1 MASVHSLVEA
11 TDAATRAYVENVWQT
26 FDEQATPLI
35 VGVATIALV
44 IVGYLALLGRIRVS
58 SPEFISRLFR
68 WTFIFVLLLNM
79 PGVFDVSYDLV
90 TAVPDAIAGFLLAQ
104 AGRTEHEVMG
114 MIETVM
120 QAGIESAEA
129 VWAKAGWIDLS
140 SHIVAG
146 LLLVTALLLAV
157 VAMTLLM
164 LSNLAVGILLAVGPF
179 FLILRLLD
187 FGKGLF
193 EGWLRQL
200 LIFSLVPI
208 FVYSLIAL
216 NFTIFTEAQAQLVN
230 ASNLNQLTLTHV
242 VPFVLVGIANLLL
255 LTQVLSWAEGV
266 GSGIALAVTAGSV
279 IQGVSQLARA
289 SSATG
294 RGSSGGRGRMGRGQ
308 GTRGRV

>member
-1 MASVHSLVEA
+1 MASVQSLVEA
-11 TDAATRAYVENVWQT
+11 TDTATRVYVENVWKT

-44 IVGYLALLGRIRVS
+44 MVGYLALLGRIRVS

-90 TAVPDAIAGFLLAQ
+90 TAVPDAIARFLLAQ
-104 AGRTEHEVMG
+104 AGRTENEVMG
-114 MIETVM
+114 IIETVM

-200 LIFSLVPI
+200 LAFSLVPI

-230 ASNLNQLTLTHV
+230 ASNLNQLSLTHV

-255 LTQVLSWAEGV
+255 LTQVMSWAEGV
-266 GSGIALAVTAGSV
+266 GSGIALAVTTGSV
-279 IQGVSQLARA
+279 IRGMGRFARA
-289 SSATG
+289 SYATG
-294 RGSSGGRGRMGRGQ
+294 RESSSGRGRVGRGKV
-308 GTRGRV
+308 TRGQV

>member
-1 MASVHSLVEA
+1 MASVQSLVEA
-11 TDAATRAYVENVWQT
+11 TDTATRAYVENVWQT

-44 IVGYLALLGRIRVS
+44 LVGYLALLGRIRVS
-58 SPEFISRLFR
+58 SPEFIARLFR
-68 WTFIFVLLLNM
+68 WTFIVVLLLNM

-90 TAVPDAIAGFLLAQ
+90 TAVPDAIARFLLAQ
-104 AGRTEHEVMG
+104 AGRTEHEVVG

-187 FGKGLF
+187 VGKGVF

-200 LIFSLVPI
+200 LTFSLVPI

-216 NFTIFTEAQAQLVN
+216 NFTIFTEAQTQLVN
-230 ASNLNQLTLTHV
+230 ASNLNQLTLTQV

-255 LTQVLSWAEGV
+255 LTQVMSWAEGV

-279 IQGVSQLARA
+279 IHGVRQFARA
-289 SSATG
+289 RSATG
-294 RGSSGGRGRMGRGQ
+294 RGAAGGRGRVGRGQ
-308 GTRGRV
+308 GTRGQV